1 MNVYFLVEGT
11 TERKVYPKWLGYLA
25 PHLKRVNAPCDAT
38 NNNYYLISGGGFPS
52 ILDNH
57 LIDSVNDVNE
67 AENYDY
73 LVLAI
78 DADDIA
84 ADEKE
89 EEVRRF
95 VSSNNIVLDSCK
107 LIVMPQVVCME
118 TWFLGNRSIYA
129 RNPSSDDVLSLTK
142 HYNIADDDP
151 EKMRQPEGYS
161 RSIGDYHFYY
171 LKTMLREKRITS
183 SYRKS
188 QPRGVTEP
196 YYIEEL
202 RSRVAS
208 DQNSMGSL
216 KIFFNFLEVKLHA

>member
-1 MNVYFLVEGT
+1 MNIYFLVEGK
-11 TERKVYPKWLGYLA
+11 TEWKVYPKWLAYLA
-25 PHLKRVNAPCDAT
+25 PHLTRVSFSSDAT

-57 LIDSVNDVNE
+57 LVDSVNDVN
-67 AENYDY
+67 AAGNYDY

-78 DADDIA
+78 DADDIS

-89 EEVRRF
+89 EEVSRF

-107 LIVMPQVVCME
+107 LIVIPQVVCME
-118 TWFLGNRSIYA
+118 TWFLGNRRIYA
-129 RNPSSDDVLSLTK
+129 RNPSSDDVSALTR
-142 HYNIADDDP
+142 HYNTANNDP

-161 RSIGDYHFYY
+161 GSIGDYHFHY
-171 LKTMLREKRITS
+171 LKTMLRENGITS

-188 QPRGVTEP
+188 EPRGVTAP
-196 YYIEEL
+196 HYIEEL

-216 KIFFNFLEVKLHA
+216 RNLFNFLEIQFHA

>member
-1 MNVYFLVEGT
+1 MNIYFLVEGK
-11 TERKVYPKWLGYLA
+11 TERKVYPKWLAHLS
-25 PHLKRVNAPCDAT
+25 PHLERVNAPGDAA

-57 LIDSVNDVNE
+57 LVDSVSDVN
-67 AENYDY
+67 AAGNYDY

-78 DADDIA
+78 DTDDIS

-95 VSSNNIVLDSCK
+95 VISNNIVLDSCK

-118 TWFLGNRSIYA
+118 TWFLGNRSIYD
-129 RNPSSDDVLSLTK
+129 RNSSSDDVLALTK
-142 HYNIADDDP
+142 HYNTADNDP

-161 RSIGDYHFYY
+161 GSIGDYHFHY
-171 LKTMLREKRITS
+171 LKTMLREKGITS

-188 QPRGVTEP
+188 EPRGVATP
-196 YYIEEL
+196 HYIEEL
-202 RSRVAS
+202 RNRVAS
-208 DQNSMGSL
+208 DQNSMCSL
-216 KIFFNFLEVKLHA
+216 RIFFNFLDIKSHA

>member
-1 MNVYFLVEGT
+1 MNIYFLVEGK
-11 TERKVYPKWLGYLA
+11 TEWKVYPKWLTHLA
-25 PHLKRVNAPCDAT
+25 PHLERVNVPGDAA

-57 LIDSVNDVNE
+57 LIASVSDVN
-67 AENYDY
+67 AAGNYDY

-78 DADDIA
+78 DADDISA
-84 ADEKE
+84 EEKE
-89 EEVRRF
+89 EEVRSF
-95 VSSNNIVLDSCK
+95 VTSNNIVLDSCK

-118 TWFLGNRSIYA
+118 TWFLGNRCIYA
-129 RNPSSDDVLSLTK
+129 IDPASDDVLALMK
-142 HYNIADDDP
+142 HYNAADNDP

-161 RSIGDYHFYY
+161 GSIGAYHFHY
-171 LKTMLREKRITS
+171 LKTMLREKGITT

-188 QPRGVTEP
+188 QPIGVTKP
-196 YYIEEL
+196 DYIEEL

-216 KIFFNFLEVKLHA
+216 RNFFNFLEMQLHK

>member
-1 MNVYFLVEGT
+1 VNVYFLVEGK

-25 PHLKRVNAPCDAT
+25 PHLERVNVPCDAT

-57 LIDSVNDVNE
+57 LRASVEDVN
-67 AENYDY
+67 AAGNYDY

-78 DADDIA
+78 DADDIS

-89 EEVRRF
+89 QEVYRF
-95 VSSNNIVLDSCK
+95 ASNNNIVLDNCK

-118 TWFLGNRSIYA
+118 TWFLGNRRIYA
-129 RNPSSDDVLSLTK
+129 RNPSSDDISALTK
-142 HYNIADDDP
+142 HYNTANNDP
-151 EKMRQPEGYS
+151 EKMIQPEGYS
-161 RSIGDYHFYY
+161 GSIGDYHFHY
-171 LKTMLREKRITS
+171 LKTMLREKHIRYS
-183 SYRKS
+183 KS
-188 QPRGVTEP
+188 EPQAVTES

-202 RSRVAS
+202 RSRVAV

-216 KIFFNFLEVKLHA
+216 RNFFNFLEMQFHA

>member
-1 MNVYFLVEGT
+1 MNIYFLVEGK
-11 TERKVYPKWLGYLA
+11 TERKVYPKWLAYLA
-25 PHLKRVNAPCDAT
+25 PHLERVGSPGDAV

-57 LIDSVNDVNE
+57 LVDSVNDVNE
-67 AENYDY
+67 TGKYDY

-78 DADDIA
+78 DADDIS

-95 VSSNNIVLDSCK
+95 VSSNNIVLTNCE

-118 TWFLGNRSIYA
+118 TWFLGNRRMYA
-129 RNPSSDDVLSLTK
+129 RNPSSHEVSALTK
-142 HYNIADDDP
+142 HYNTANNDP
-151 EKMRQPEGYS
+151 EKMRQPKGYS
-161 RSIGDYHFYY
+161 GSIGDYHFHY
-171 LKTMLREKRITS
+171 LKTMLREKNI
-183 SYRKS
+183 SYSKS
-188 QPRGVTEP
+188 IPQGVTEP
-196 YYIEEL
+196 YYIEDL

-216 KIFFNFLEVKLHA
+216 RNFFSFFEMQSHR

>member
-1 MNVYFLVEGT
+1 MNVYFLVEGK
-11 TERKVYPKWLGYLA
+11 TERKVYPKWLSHLV
-25 PHLKRVNAPCDAT
+25 PHLERVNAPGDAA

-57 LIDSVNDVNE
+57 LVDSVNDVN
-67 AENYDY
+67 AAGNYDY

-78 DADDIA
+78 DADDIS

-95 VSSNNIVLDSCK
+95 VSSNNIVLAHCK

-118 TWFLGNRSIYA
+118 TWFLGNRRIYA
-129 RNPSSDDVLSLTK
+129 RNPSADDVLALTK
-142 HYNIADDDP
+142 HYNTANNDP

-161 RSIGDYHFYY
+161 GSIGDYHFHY
-171 LKTMLREKRITS
+171 LKTMLRENGITS

-188 QPRGVTEP
+188 QPIGVTKP

-202 RSRVAS
+202 RNRVAS

-216 KIFFNFLEVKLHA
+216 RNFFNFLEMQLHA